1 MIDNNYRFY
10 YCLTFVMAKHLH
22 SSGDLISNQ
31 TKFFA
36 IGSVLGLHLV
46 AGFALVSM
54 DMAELKKPKK
64 ITPIQVSFVEPV
76 TKAAPVIDSVQA
88 YTTDSASDVAAAA
101 MTPKHTPKT
110 QHIPKSGAPK
120 NSEPAIKQPI
130 IQPPPNNTPPKTDTS
145 KSNAP
150 KSDTVKMDVPNHTQT
165 PSFSQSNTSQLTV
178 PPLMDDVSSK
188 TPPANAP
195 TGDDAKNANNANN
208 KSNTNSKNNA
218 DSPSGAQH
226 GKNSNQSNEGAGN
239 KLDSKSGNKDN
250 SGSSQGGGQKPPAG
264 ADDNANKPA
273 GAKNLD
279 NVQFSA
285 GEVSWVNKPSLSYD
299 ADMYSPKHKQVS
311 VTYKVNKNGGV
322 ESVSFSTFSTGDKD
336 LDRVLKAQLKKAKF
350 KPFTREGQAVSGS
363 VTVSFQLQ

>member
-22 SSGDLISNQ
+22 YSGDLISNQ
-31 TKFFA
+31 TKLFA
-36 IGSVLGLHLV
+36 VAAVLGIHAI
-46 AGFALVSM
+46 AGFVFVQM
-54 DMAELKKPKK
+54 DIKQLEPPKK
-64 ITPIQVSFVEPV
+64 ITPIQISFVEPV

-101 MTPKHTPKT
+101 MTPKHAAKA

-120 NSEPAIKQPI
+120 NSEPTIKQPI

-195 TGDDAKNANNANN
+195 TGDDAKNANN
-208 KSNTNSKNNA
+208 KSNANSKNNA
-218 DSPSGAQH
+218 DSPSGAQY

-239 KLDSKSGNKDN
+239 KSDSKSGNKDN
-250 SGSSQGGGQKPPAG
+250 GGSSQGGGQKPPAG
-264 ADDNANKPA
+264 ADGNANKPA

-279 NVQFSA
+279 NVQLSA

-299 ADMYSPKHKQVS
+299 ADMYSPKHKQVL

-322 ESVSFSTFSTGDKD
+322 ESVSFSTGDKD
-336 LDRVLKAQLKKAKF
+336 LDRLLRNQLKKAKF
-350 KPFTREGQAVSGS
+350 KPFIREGQAVSGT
-363 VTVSFQLQ
+363 VTVSFQL